1 MSGSCLMVEE
11 GSEDKREVRNSE
23 RGDRID
29 GLYNQVA
36 GEELGVRKIEG
47 AGCKDRR

>member
-1 MSGSCLMVEE
+1 MMAEE

-29 GLYNQVA
+29 GLYNQVV
-36 GEELGVRKIEG
+36 GEEELGVRKIEG
-47 AGCKDRR
+47 AGCKGRR